1 MTRQNLPSILI
12 IFAHPDPDESVA
24 NRAMLQDIELLGHVT
39 VHDLYAT
46 YPDFFI
52 DVVAEHEL
60 IASNDI
66 IIFQH
71 PLYMYSC
78 PSLLKEWFDRVLS
91 KGFAHGDGNETV
103 GKYWRSVI
111 TTGGGAEAYSPDGY
125 NRYGIDTILKPFE
138 ICADL
143 CQMHWLPPLILHW
156 ARRVTVDELNQ
167 HARAYQSWL
176 ANPLIIEPRISLTSK
191 EANNDQ

>member
-60 IASNDI
+60 IASHDI

-156 ARRVTVDELNQ
+156 ARRVTQDELNQ

-176 ANPLIIEPRISLTSK
+176 ANPLIIEPRISLTKK
-191 EANNDQ
+191 ETNNEQ

>member
-24 NRAMLQDIELLGHVT
+24 NRAMLQNIELLGHVT

-60 IASNDI
+60 IAGHDI

-156 ARRVTVDELNQ
+156 ARRVTMDELSQ
-167 HARAYQSWL
+167 YARAYQSWL
-176 ANPLIIEPRISLTSK
+176 ANPLIIEPRISLANK
-191 EANNDQ
+191 ETNNDQ